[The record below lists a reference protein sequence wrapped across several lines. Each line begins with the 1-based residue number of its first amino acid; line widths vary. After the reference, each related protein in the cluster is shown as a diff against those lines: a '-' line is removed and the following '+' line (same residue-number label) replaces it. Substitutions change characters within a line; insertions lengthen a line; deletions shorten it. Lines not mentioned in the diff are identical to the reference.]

1 MNTEMDR
8 NKQIL
13 KFLSAMGLF
22 IALMLPTVI
31 QFVHVFGVHE
41 HIVCTDQDLHVDQTQ
56 TKCDICTTQVPP
68 FDFSVSNDSEILQ
81 TEIVVSN
88 EEGIPSLK
96 SGSVIFNSNPLR
108 GPPSSILS

>member
-1 MNTEMDR
+1 MDR

-13 KFLSAMGLF
+13 KFLSALGLF
-22 IALMLPTVI
+22 IALMMPTII
-31 QFVHVFGVHE
+31 QFVHVFDVHE

>member
-1 MNTEMDR
+1 MDR

-13 KFLSAMGLF
+13 KFLSALGLF

-56 TKCDICTTQVPP
+56 TKCEICTTQVTPL
-68 FDFSVSNDSEILQ
+68 DFSLTNDSEILQ
-81 TEIVVSN
+81 TEIIVSK
-88 EEGIPSLK
+88 EEGIPCLK

>member
-1 MNTEMDR
+1 MDR

-13 KFLSAMGLF
+13 KFLSEFGLF
-22 IALMLPTVI
+22 IALMMPTII
-31 QFVHVFGVHE
+31 QFVHVFDVHE

-68 FDFSVSNDSEILQ
+68 FDFSVSNDSEKLQ

>member
-1 MNTEMDR
+1 MDR

-13 KFLSAMGLF
+13 KFLSALGLF

-41 HIVCTDQDLHVDQTQ
+41 HIVCTDQDLHLDQTQ
-56 TKCDICTTQVPP
+56 TKCEICTTQVPP
-68 FDFSVSNDSEILQ
+68 FDFSVTDDSDIVQ
-81 TEIVVSN
+81 TEIIILKQD
-88 EEGIPSLK
+88 GIPSLK
-96 SGSVIFNSNPLR
+96 YGAVIFNSNPLR